1 MILQAEQEYRLSRS
15 IANSYDEIHMCPTS
29 LMAAQQLLGIPKGQT
44 AAWLN
49 EVMAMECA
57 KR

>member
-1 MILQAEQEYRLSRS
+1 MTLQAEQEYVSL
-15 IANSYDEIHMCPTS
+15 INSFNEIHTCPTS
-29 LMAAQQLLGIPKGQT
+29 LTAAQQLLGIPKGQT